1 MNNKYMDVILK
12 KYVNFQ
18 YLRKSVLVKN
28 FLSLSVLQATNY
40 IFPLITIPYI
50 TRIFG
55 PEIYG
60 LLNFASSFLAYFAL
74 LINYGFDWTATREI
88 AQNRNQP
95 QKINEIFNNVL
106 FSKIFLFAISTLI
119 FLGVLFSVEK
129 INRYQTLYLLMY
141 FGGIFNIFFPT
152 WFFQGIEKL
161 NFTAIFT
168 FIVRFLFTILIFV
181 LIKEANDYLFYP
193 LATIIGQAIVSLLA
207 MYLVTRRFGITIKL
221 PGFKRIFKTLKEG
234 WRLFLTT
241 VVINL
246 YTTTNYVLLGFL
258 ASTKEVGLFTS
269 AHKIIVIIMSLIS
282 GPMAQALFPNIGRS
296 FSESMQAGIKKVNRM
311 AWIILPLTFVPSLVI
326 YVLAEYIILIVFGAK
341 FTEAVQTLRIIAFM
355 PLIIGLSNNFGIQGL
370 VNLKK
375 DKTVNLITLVGA
387 LIGISLNFILIPQMG
402 QNGTAVSWLI
412 TELVITA
419 LMYIAYRRAVKN
431 F

>member
-1 MNNKYMDVILK
+1 
-12 KYVNFQ
+12 
-18 YLRKSVLVKN
+18 
-28 FLSLSVLQATNY
+28 
-40 IFPLITIPYI
+40 
-50 TRIFG
+50 
-55 PEIYG
+55 
-60 LLNFASSFLAYFAL
+60 

-161 NFTAIFT
+161 NITAIFT

-341 FTEAVQTLRIIAFM
+341 FTEAVQTLRILAFM
-355 PLIIGLSNNFGIQGL
+355 PVIIGLSNIFGIQGL

-402 QNGTAVSWLI
+402 QNGTAVSWLL
-412 TELVITA
+412 TELMITA